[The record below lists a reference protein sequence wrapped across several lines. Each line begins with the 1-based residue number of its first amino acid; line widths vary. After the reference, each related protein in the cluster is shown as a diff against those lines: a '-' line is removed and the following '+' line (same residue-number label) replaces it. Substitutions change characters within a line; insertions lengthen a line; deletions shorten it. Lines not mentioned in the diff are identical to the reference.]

1 MIKYNI
7 MSKIKSILQIL
18 LSLLRKIGIDPYK
31 SYINYLQACVW
42 KKSLPKKQLRTDGI
56 CLAFDVFQLTSFSQV
71 GRDFIDKLAKT
82 NIPFEVFDT
91 DIGMSYSSYI
101 SEEEKEKY
109 RKHLTPV
116 IQQKRVLIFTVM
128 PFKKST
134 KFTNALVPFW
144 EFESGFNE
152 ARPNA
157 FSDIQFIASPTDFCT
172 NYFRKIAPPKI
183 PVCKVRYPFPLGRKS
198 TSTVEETRRKYGIKN
213 STFLAIF
220 NFSYGSCYERK
231 NPEGVLSAFA
241 TAFPGTEDACLII
254 KTAHSQIA
262 KEKALK
268 LFEKTKSLDI
278 SDKVIIVDDHMP
290 HSDLIN
296 LFAASNVYIS
306 LHRGEGL
313 GLGML
318 EAMSV
323 GTPVVC
329 TRYGG
334 NLDFC
339 NKDTAFLVDFCPQK
353 PTTTIADYQYVEYW
367 AEPDCEQAARY
378 LRQIYENPETGKN
391 KAIMATAFIEKFYD
405 TNNFES
411 EMRSVIKA
419 MPIGN

>member
-31 SYINYLQACVW
+31 SYINYLQASVW
-42 KKSLPKKQLRTDGI
+42 KKSLPQKQLRTDGI

-101 SEEEKEKY
+101 SEEEKERY
-109 RKHLTPV
+109 RTYLTPV
-116 IQQKRVLIFTVM
+116 IRQKRVFIFTVM
-128 PFKKST
+128 PFKKSA
-134 KFTNALVPFW
+134 KFTNAIVPFW

-157 FSDIQFIASPTDFCT
+157 FTDIQFIASPTDFCT

-183 PVCKVRYPFPLGRKS
+183 PVCKVRYPFPLGRKATLS
-198 TSTVEETRRKYGIKN
+198 IEETRRKYCIKN
-213 STFLAIF
+213 STFLAVF

-241 TAFPGTEDACLII
+241 TAFPGAEDACLII
-254 KTAHSQIA
+254 KTAHSQNA
-262 KEKALK
+262 KGKAEQLLEKIKTLK
-268 LFEKTKSLDI
+268 I

-296 LFAASNVYIS
+296 LFAASDVYIS

-323 GTPVVC
+323 GTPVIC

-339 NKDTAFLVDFCPQK
+339 NKDTAFLVDFHQEK
-353 PTTTIADYQYVEYW
+353 PYTTIADYQYVQYW
-367 AEPDCEQAARY
+367 AEPDNNQAAKY
-378 LRQIYENPETGKN
+378 LRQIYENPEVGKC
-391 KAIMATAFIEKFYD
+391 KSAIALSFIERFYSV
-405 TNNFES
+405 NNFEN
-411 EMRSVIKA
+411 EVRSVIENL
-419 MPIGN
+419 PTGN